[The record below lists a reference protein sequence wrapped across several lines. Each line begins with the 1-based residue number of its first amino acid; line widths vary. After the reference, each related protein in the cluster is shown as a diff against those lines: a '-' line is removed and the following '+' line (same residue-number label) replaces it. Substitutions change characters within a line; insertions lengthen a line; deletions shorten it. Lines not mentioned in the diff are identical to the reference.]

1 LQERRDILNDNTSVE
16 DIPSEKPEEINKFNP
31 IDISNLISNRNVSM
45 ILMCSYKKPISV
57 HQISELYNIPI
68 AVCYR
73 KVNELEKLGFIRC
86 TDKVLTRKGKRV
98 RLYQSQIVYAH
109 FFYEKGKFRARV
121 QLSSGIVDDYGG
133 SWSYMNK
140 IPE

>member
-1 LQERRDILNDNTSVE
+1 MKDNASIQDT
-16 DIPSEKPEEINKFNP
+16 PSAESGEIHNFNP
-31 IDISNLISNRNVSM
+31 IDISNLISNRYVSL

-57 HQISELYNIPI
+57 HQISRLYNIPI

-73 KVNELEKLGFIRC
+73 KVNELEKLGFLRC
-86 TDKVLTRKGKRV
+86 TDKVLNRKGKRV

-133 SWSYMNK
+133 NWSYMDK